1 MLTLHDCT
9 FQVSWS
15 GWGPSTPHAERVALG
30 VMLDLLEMSPDSVRR
45 IAQSPGELDL
55 TARVA
60 RARVATIIARRGRAV
75 PRKACI
81 VLEAL

>member
-1 MLTLHDCT
+1 MLTIHDCT

-15 GWGPSTPHAERVALG
+15 GWGLFTPHAERVALG

-45 IAQSPGELDL
+45 VAQSPGELDL

-75 PRKACI
+75 PLKACI

>member
-1 MLTLHDCT
+1 MLTIHDCT
-9 FQVSWS
+9 FQVIWS
-15 GWGPSTPHAERVALG
+15 GWGPSTVYAERVALG

-45 IAQSPGELDL
+45 IARSPAELDL

-75 PRKACI
+75 PLKACI